1 MSSNSP
7 TNPDNQE
14 IDLAQVS
21 RKLGNVYQNFLAWIF
36 RGFLFA
42 RRNIIILTILFIVG
56 AGLGFYLDKNT
67 KVYNHEVIIT
77 PNFGSA
83 EYVYSKVNLINS
95 KIKENDKKFLKS
107 IGIADIDDFLE
118 IEIKPITD
126 VYGFASQKELNFE
139 IIKLM
144 SENGDINKVIE
155 NPTTSINY
163 TNHKLKITT
172 KGITSQKSLIDPIL
186 NYLNSNEYFSKI
198 QKSVH
203 DSNLLKL
210 EANQKTIR
218 QIDSLL
224 ASFSSSAN
232 QSGKND
238 KLVYYN
244 ENTQLNDVLKTKSEL
259 IQEQANKR
267 IEIITGDK
275 TVKENATILNIKN
288 TESING
294 KLKIVF
300 PFLFIGLFLL
310 FGLLKDFYRS
320 QSKKLATTTSK

>member
-21 RKLGNVYQNFLAWIF
+21 KKIGNMYQNFLAWIF

-42 RRNIIILTILFIVG
+42 RRNIIILAILFIVG

-83 EYVYSKVNLINS
+83 DYVYSKVNLINS
-95 KIKENDKKFLKS
+95 KIKERDSAFFKS
-107 IGIADIDDFLE
+107 IGIVNLDNFLE
-118 IEIKPITD
+118 IEIKPIMD
-126 VYGFASQKELNFE
+126 VYGFANLREINFE
-139 IIKLM
+139 LIKLM
-144 SENGDINKVIE
+144 SEDGDINKVID
-155 NPTTSINY
+155 NPTTSMNY
-163 TNHKLKITT
+163 TNHRLKIIT
-172 KGITSQKSLIDPIL
+172 KGLASHKNLIDPLL
-186 NYLNSNEYFSKI
+186 NYFNNSEYFSQI
-198 QKSVH
+198 QKSVQE
-203 DSNLLKL
+203 SNLIKL
-210 EANQKTIR
+210 QANEKTIK

-267 IEIITGDK
+267 LEIITGDR
-275 TVKENATILNIKN
+275 TVKENASILNIKN

-300 PFLFIGLFLL
+300 PLLFIGLFLL
-310 FGLLKDFYRS
+310 FGLLRDFYRI
-320 QSKKLATTTSK
+320 QMAKLSDK

>member
-7 TNPDNQE
+7 TNPDSQE

-21 RKLGNVYQNFLAWIF
+21 RKLGNMYQSFLAWIF

-42 RRNIIILTILFIVG
+42 RRNIIILAILFIVG

-83 EYVYSKVNLINS
+83 DYVYSKINLLNS
-95 KIKENDKKFLKS
+95 KIKERDSAFLRS
-107 IGIADIDDFLE
+107 IGIVDTDNFLD
-118 IEIKPITD
+118 IEIKPIMD
-126 VYGFASQKELNFE
+126 VYGFANLKEINFE
-139 IIKLM
+139 LIKLM
-144 SENGDINKVIE
+144 AEDGDINKVID
-155 NPTTSINY
+155 NPTTSMNY
-163 TNHKLKITT
+163 TNHRLKITT
-172 KGITSQKSLIDPIL
+172 KGLASHKNLIDPIL
-186 NYLNSNEYFSKI
+186 NYLNTSEYFSQI
-198 QKSVH
+198 QKSIYE
-203 DSNLLKL
+203 SNLIKL
-210 EANQKTIR
+210 QANEKTIG

-267 IEIITGDK
+267 LEIITGDR
-275 TVKENATILNIKN
+275 TVKENASILNIKN

-300 PFLFIGLFLL
+300 PLLFIGLFLL
-310 FGLLKDFYRS
+310 FGLLRDFYRI
-320 QSKKLATTTSK
+320 QMAKLSDK

>member
-21 RKLGNVYQNFLAWIF
+21 RKLGNMYQGFLAWIF

-42 RRNIIILTILFIVG
+42 KRNIIILAILFIVG

-83 EYVYSKVNLINS
+83 DYVYSKINLLTS
-95 KIKENDKKFLKS
+95 KIKERDTAFLKS
-107 IGIADIDDFLE
+107 IGIVDTNNFLD
-118 IEIKPITD
+118 IEIKPIMD
-126 VYGFASQKELNFE
+126 VYGFANLKEINFE
-139 IIKLM
+139 LIKLM
-144 SENGDINKVIE
+144 SEDGDINKVID
-155 NPTTSINY
+155 NPTTSMNY
-163 TNHKLKITT
+163 TNHRLKITT
-172 KGITSQKSLIDPIL
+172 KGLASHKNLIDPIL
-186 NYLNSNEYFSKI
+186 NYLNTSEYFSQI
-198 QKSVH
+198 QKSVQE
-203 DSNLLKL
+203 SNLIRLQ
-210 EANQKTIR
+210 ANEKTIK

-224 ASFSSSAN
+224 ANFSSNAN
-232 QSGKND
+232 QSVKND

-267 IEIITGDK
+267 LEIITGDK
-275 TVKENATILNIKN
+275 TVKENAAILNIKN

-310 FGLLKDFYRS
+310 FGLLRDFYKV
-320 QSKKLATTTSK
+320 QMTKIGA

>member
-1 MSSNSP
+1 MSSNSQ

-21 RKLGNVYQNFLAWIF
+21 KKIGNMYQNFLAWIF

-42 RRNIIILTILFIVG
+42 RRNIIILAVLFIIG

-95 KIKENDKKFLKS
+95 KIKENDKAFLKS
-107 IGIADIDDFLE
+107 IGISDTDDFLE

-126 VYGFASQKELNFE
+126 VYGFASTKEQNFE

-163 TNHKLKITT
+163 TNHRLKITT
-172 KGITSQKSLIDPIL
+172 KGVISQQKLIDPIL
-186 NYLNSNEYFSKI
+186 KYLNSNEYFSEI
-198 QKSVH
+198 QKSIYE
-203 DSNLLKL
+203 SNLLRL
-210 EANQKTIR
+210 QANEKTIN

-224 ASFSSSAN
+224 ASFSSSVN

-244 ENTQLNDVLKTKSEL
+244 ENTQLNDILKTKSEL

-267 IEIITGDK
+267 IELITASK
-275 TVKENATILNIKN
+275 TIKENSTILNIKD
-288 TESING
+288 TKSING
-294 KLKIVF
+294 KLKIIF

-310 FGLLKDFYRS
+310 FGLLRDFYRV
-320 QSKKLATTTSK
+320 QTAKIANNN